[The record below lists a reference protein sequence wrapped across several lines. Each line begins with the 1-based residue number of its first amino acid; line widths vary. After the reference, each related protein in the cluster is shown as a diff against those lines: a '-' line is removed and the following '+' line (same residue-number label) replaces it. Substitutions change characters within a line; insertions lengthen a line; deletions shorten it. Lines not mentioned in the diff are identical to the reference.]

1 MIIRS
6 WWSARWGWHL
16 ATNSKQAQAR
26 SRESLFESVG
36 RQVRMIRIFF
46 LELNWVLKW
55 SEMYLSNRDQYIA
68 VLPPSQM
75 MISIFQEKWE
85 PPVWSRQLTS
95 SFKASMSHLGWV
107 NFSYKSSHFLLQ
119 KPKNASAAGRRR
131 WILLL
136 LRCATVKLMAATT
149 PRSSFRQWKLSQ
161 AALYLHSP
169 YPFKYIYTERQK
181 FLQLHF

>member
-107 NFSYKSSHFLLQ
+107 NFSYKSSHFLEEGSLGIWWQ
-119 KPKNASAAGRRR
+119 IWW
-131 WILLL
+131 WIWWELWW
-136 LRCATVKLMAATT
+136 RI
-149 PRSSFRQWKLSQ
+149 QW
-161 AALYLHSP
+161 
-169 YPFKYIYTERQK
+169 ITEFGDELGDK
-181 FLQLHF
+181 FGDEFSESTNLVMN